1 MNPRTP
7 PAFLLA
13 APELLHVATAIA
25 VLDALEASFRIEHLD
40 LDDLRPDPEPSVVHA
55 AAVLRS
61 TRLLRTRLRRYRC
74 VVTKLLRSSSSSD
87 DLPF

>member
-40 LDDLRPDPEPSVVHA
+40 LDDLRPRP
-55 AAVLRS
+55 
-61 TRLLRTRLRRYRC
+61 
-74 VVTKLLRSSSSSD
+74 
-87 DLPF
+87 